1 MNQRRNTFYTFWAAA
16 IALAVAL
23 SIFALIFA
31 SCSGGSSE
39 ADPSPAGGMTAV
51 DAEETE
57 APAEETQPPAEES

>member
-23 SIFALIFA
+23 SIFALFFA
-31 SCSGGSSE
+31 SCSGGTSQ
-39 ADPSPAGGMTAV
+39 ADPSPTGGMTAV

-57 APAEETQPPAEES
+57 APAEEAQPPAEES